1 MNKVEI
7 IGNLGRNPEMSYT
20 PAGLAVTKFSVAASD
35 GKSKDAQGNYV
46 DNTQWFNVTC
56 FAKQAENA
64 NEYLSKGKKVFVRGR
79 LKVRQYTTKDNRQ
92 GVSVDIEASE
102 IEYLSPK
109 DTGTYQGPTENID
122 DTLAAIATSDQP
134 F

>member
-46 DNTQWFNVTC
+46 DSTQWFNVTC

-109 DTGTYQGPTENID
+109 DTQASEGTFQGP
-122 DTLAAIATSDQP
+122 SDFYTNDEVKSP

>member
-7 IGNLGRNPEMSYT
+7 IGNLGRSPEMSYT

-46 DNTQWFNVTC
+46 DSTQWFNVTC

-109 DTGTYQGPTENID
+109 DTQSSEGTFQGPSDFYTNDEV
-122 DTLAAIATSDQP
+122 TSP